1 MTGVEGSV
9 HTADNT
15 QELAELFDA
24 TLKFTSVLKKKGVS
38 QSNLTVRTALTQR
51 ERATFISSK
60 VAAAKSVLKSPAGS
74 SAMPTTDAQGEE
86 LWMPPDNTPS
96 RRQGR
101 SCSSPVKDSLLNSR
115 QTHIDSFLQSFC
127 NVLAVKPIIPAFCRR
142 ATTDPPCRVYV
153 AIMRWQN

>member
-1 MTGVEGSV
+1 MTGLEGSV

-38 QSNLTVRTALTQR
+38 QSTLTVRTALTQR

-115 QTHIDSFLQSFC
+115 QTHIDSCHSCSRFAMYWRSSLLYLHFVEEQPQTLHAGCMCPS
-127 NVLAVKPIIPAFCRR
+127 
-142 ATTDPPCRVYV
+142 
-153 AIMRWQN
+153 

>member
-38 QSNLTVRTALTQR
+38 QSTLTVRTALKQNHC
-51 ERATFISSK
+51 AIVMFSK
-60 VAAAKSVLKSPAGS
+60 LAAAIFLLKPPAGS

-96 RRQGR
+96 RRQGQ
-101 SCSSPVKDSLLNSR
+101 SCSSPVNDLLQDSR
-115 QTHIDSFLQSFC
+115 QTYADSCSSLDC
-127 NVLAVKPIIPAFCRR
+127 
-142 ATTDPPCRVYV
+142 V
-153 AIMRWQN
+153 AIYWKPSLRTCSLWKSGHKPSIQGVCG

>member
-38 QSNLTVRTALTQR
+38 QSTLTVRTALTQR
-51 ERATFISSK
+51 DCAIFISSK
-60 VAAAKSVLKSPAGS
+60 VAAAKSVLKPPAGS

-86 LWMPPDNTPS
+86 LWMPPDNTAS

-101 SCSSPVKDSLLNSR
+101 SCSSPVNDLMQDSR
-115 QTHIDSFLQSFC
+115 QTRIHSCHSCSRFPMNWQSSLSYLHFVEERPQTLHAGC
-127 NVLAVKPIIPAFCRR
+127 MCP
-142 ATTDPPCRVYV
+142 T
-153 AIMRWQN
+153 

>member
-1 MTGVEGSV
+1 MTGVETGV

-38 QSNLTVRTALTQR
+38 QSTLTVGTALTPKDC
-51 ERATFISSK
+51 AIVFFSK
-60 VAAAKSVLKSPAGS
+60 VAAAKSAPECPAGS

-86 LWMPPDNTPS
+86 LWLPPDNSPS

-101 SCSSPVKDSLLNSR
+101 SCSSPVNDLMQDSR
-115 QTHIDSFLQSFC
+115 QTYADSCHSCSHFLT
-127 NVLAVKPIIPAFCRR
+127 N
-142 ATTDPPCRVYV
+142 
-153 AIMRWQN
+153 